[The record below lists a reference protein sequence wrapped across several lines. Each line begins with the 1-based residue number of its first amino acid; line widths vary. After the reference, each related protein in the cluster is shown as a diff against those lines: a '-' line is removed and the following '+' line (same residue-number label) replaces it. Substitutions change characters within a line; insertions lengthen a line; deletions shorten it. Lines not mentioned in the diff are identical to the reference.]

1 MVNPNKQAR
10 REQNAL
16 LKRLEPIVAQQ
27 TVPFD
32 AYKLGRLT
40 GSAPMAV
47 GQALSEL
54 ERKGSL
60 KALGEAPKGSL
71 AERYIRLN

>member
-1 MVNPNKQAR
+1 MAHSNKQAR
-10 REQNAL
+10 REHSAL
-16 LKRLEPIVAQQ
+16 INRLEPIVAQQ
-27 TVPFD
+27 TIPFD

-54 ERKGSL
+54 VRQGAL
-60 KALGEAPKGSL
+60 KALGEAPEGSL
-71 AERYIRLN
+71 AERYLPA